1 MSKKIVGD
9 NNIMVSGNENTILQS
24 PIINIS
30 PRIIK
35 KIEVEKPDHS
45 ITEEQAYE
53 IKRLVNAIVENT
65 GEAYSSVWN
74 KFKRKFKIASY
85 RALPAEKYEEAI
97 NYLNQWAGATTK
109 KLKQTNVNL
118 YRKKRYTDIY
128 ARIKNKG
135 ITKEQLHDFLKK
147 SYEVES
153 LTELSIEQLDAVYL
167 QIMKK

>member
-53 IKRLVNAIVENT
+53 MKGLEDALVE
-65 GEAYSSVWN
+65 
-74 KFKRKFKIASY
+74 
-85 RALPAEKYEEAI
+85 
-97 NYLNQWAGATTK
+97 
-109 KLKQTNVNL
+109 
-118 YRKKRYTDIY
+118 
-128 ARIKNKG
+128 
-135 ITKEQLHDFLKK
+135 
-147 SYEVES
+147 
-153 LTELSIEQLDAVYL
+153 
-167 QIMKK
+167 